1 MISDSSSR
9 PEPPIMPDGLAFFGR
24 ISASVS
30 HELNNVI
37 SIIDQTAGLLE
48 DLLAGAERGRPI
60 TNDRLESIVLSLQKQ
75 TQRGL
80 TIIKRLNTFAHG
92 TDSPQMEFDINDAVA
107 NLGELCQRL
116 AGLKRVTLDVRLAE
130 TPIRVIGSPFAL
142 QQALFAAIGQVF
154 AVAER
159 DSLVELTAGIENGN
173 PQIQVSGPTIPNDRM
188 EFDIGTARACIT
200 EMNVEIAITND
211 SNRTVFS
218 YTFPGRT

>member
-60 TNDRLESIVLSLQKQ
+60 TNDRLESIVHSLQKQ

-92 TDSPQMEFDINDAVA
+92 TDSPRLEFDINDAMT
-107 NLGELCQRL
+107 NLGDLCQRL
-116 AGLKRVTLDVRLAE
+116 AGLKRVTLQLHLNDSPLTV
-130 TPIRVIGSPFAL
+130 VGSPFAV
-142 QQALFAAIGQVF
+142 QQAVFGAIMQSF

-159 DSLVELTAGIENGN
+159 DATIALTTGSIDNGSSIE
-173 PQIQVSGPTIPNDRM
+173 VSGPVVPADQM
-188 EFDIGTARACIT
+188 EFDIATVTAF
-200 EMNVEIAITND
+200 IADMGGNAGVTTD
-211 SNRTVFS
+211 SEQTVFS
-218 YTFPGRT
+218 FTFPLKT

>member
-1 MISDSSSR
+1 MTADSSSR

-24 ISASVS
+24 VSASVS

-48 DLLAGAERGRPI
+48 DLLAGAGRGRPI

-92 TDSPQMEFDINDAVA
+92 TDSPQLEFDINDAVA

-116 AGLKRVTLDVRLAE
+116 AGLKRVTLEVHLVDQPLN
-130 TPIRVIGSPFAL
+130 VIGSPFAL

-159 DSLVELTAGIENGN
+159 DNLVEVTVTIANGSL
-173 PQIQVSGPTIPNDRM
+173 QVLVSGPAIPDDRM
-188 EFDIGTARACIT
+188 EFDIDTVRGFVAD
-200 EMNVEIAITND
+200 MNIEIAITNNA
-211 SNRTVFS
+211 NRTTFS
-218 YTFPGRT
+218 YTFPS